1 MIDGIHPSDESDFD
15 HLPTMAG
22 VDPDRLELVTKRLR
36 AAAPHEALSP
46 RRQALFD
53 LAEAA
58 RDLIDRLAATDAPDD
73 VVVAATG
80 DLRSAAS
87 RFDGYRSGAGYGFAE
102 AANAGTVVEPIFD
115 HSPMIGI
122 ANPLAPPITLET
134 IDDKVIGAVRFG
146 DAYEGPPGCVHG
158 GYVAAAFD
166 EVLGAAQSLSGAPG
180 MTGTLTVRY
189 ESPTPLGV
197 PLRFEAWLA
206 GVERRKIFVEGT
218 CHAGDTLTARATGIF
233 ISLEAGT
240 FLSLLEER
248 AARQDDHR

>member
-1 MIDGIHPSDESDFD
+1 MNDGIDRPAGGAD
-15 HLPTMAG
+15 HLPSMDG
-22 VDPDRLELVTKRLR
+22 VDPERLEIVTKRLR
-36 AAAPHEALSP
+36 AAAPQEELSP

-73 VVVAATG
+73 VLHAATD
-80 DLRSAAS
+80 DLRAAAA

-102 AANAGTVVEPIFD
+102 AANAGTVVEALFD

-134 IDDKVIGAVRFG
+134 EEGRVVGRVRFG
-146 DAYEGPPGCVHG
+146 DPYEGPPGCVHG

-218 CHAGDTLTARATGIF
+218 CHAADTLTATAKGTF
-233 ISLEAGT
+233 VSLEAGT
-240 FLSLLEER
+240 FLSLLEDR
-248 AARQDDHR
+248 AARQADHR